1 MAETQAPTASGS
13 VQATPGPPTVV
24 LEFRSVAPTPAAVAA
39 PATNEIGISG
49 TTNYQGRLAVEPNTK
64 LQHEQ
69 AFGLAGTLTWGEWE
83 RLVRTDPACASALE
97 PMRAQLRDARVDVEA
112 AEGVKNGQAHAD
124 FLEWN
129 LTERMAPGW
138 DEVIQQMANA
148 LPFGFAL
155 HELVLVAGE
164 SKLLPGG
171 FGYVL
176 EKLAERLPS
185 SVHPNGWLEKNGE
198 LVTIRQH
205 GVDDTGRWRDSIL
218 LPADKVLLTT
228 WNRTGNNYQGWSIFR
243 PVWYVA
249 KIREQLLK
257 VLAVGMQRES
267 CGIPAAVS
275 NPGAKV
281 LLDADRERLELMLA
295 NLVYHENASVVLPEG
310 WDIKWIFSA
319 GANKSSVLA
328 AWSQLGLVILEQ
340 AQAQQQY
347 LGTSN
352 TGSRAVGQVHD
363 AGADSFA
370 QGVTATLEGVLNG
383 VGSRPYTGLAKKLI
397 DANWGPQ
404 TAYPNIRITL
414 KKSKLAAADR
424 TAASL
429 QARQAGLLTPTSDDE
444 NVMREELGFE
454 PMDVA
459 DLDALREKA
468 AKPPP
473 PPPGMVPDPN
483 QPQNQPGA
491 PPGAPAGKQPTPT
504 VTPKTAPGAPP
515 AAPAK
520 LMRLG
525 SAPGGFTPHRD
536 LRPDEQHVDFAAMDD
551 FMSRARVDFEAEAK
565 PLVAEM
571 LVRALPDI
579 KRAMDAGNPSAV
591 ADLKLDTSKL
601 GPFVQ
606 GFLGKVRS
614 EGASQLRAE
623 HARGTDIAKKRQDG
637 DPATATAPV
646 KLAAGDE
653 QDDFD
658 PSDDSGGGDSEPRR
672 FLQQKAALLIRRIQG
687 AVQIDL
693 EREAIDG
700 ARTGATA
707 NEVMTMTI
715 GRLIDSG
722 QLRSQVG
729 SVIPTA
735 FNEGREDYAAT
746 QDVDTVTL
754 SALLDGGQCG
764 PCEDL
769 DGETYDYGSDEHEE
783 HTPPLTSICDG
794 RDNCRC
800 VLTFQWG
807 GSNDA

>member
-1 MAETQAPTASGS
+1 MAETQAPTANGS
-13 VQATPGPPTVV
+13 VQAAPAPPTVV
-24 LEFRSVAPTPAAVAA
+24 LEFRSVAPTPTAVPT

-49 TTNYQGRLAVEPNTK
+49 TTNYQGRLVVEPNTA
-64 LQHEQ
+64 LQHER

-97 PMRAQLRDARVDVEA
+97 PTRAQLRDARVDVEA
-112 AEGVKNGQAHAD
+112 AEGVPNAQKHAD

-155 HELVLVAGE
+155 HELVMVAGE

-176 EKLAERLPS
+176 ERLAERLPS
-185 SVHPNGWLEKNGE
+185 SIHPNGWLEKDGE
-198 LVTIRQH
+198 LVNIRQL
-205 GVDDTGRWRDSIL
+205 GVDSTGRWRGDIY
-218 LPADKVLLTT
+218 LPASKVLLTT

-275 NPGAKV
+275 NTTNPKA
-281 LLDADRERLELMLA
+281 LDENQREKLETMLA
-295 NLVYHENASVVLPEG
+295 NLVYHENASIVMPEG
-310 WDIKWIFSA
+310 WTLEWIFSA
-319 GANKSSVLA
+319 GANKSSVLD
-328 AWSQLGLVILEQ
+328 AWSRLGLVILEQ

-370 QGVTATLEGVLNG
+370 QGVVATLEGVLNG

-414 KKSKLAAADR
+414 KKSKLAATDR
-424 TAASL
+424 TAAAL
-429 QARQAGLLTPTSDDE
+429 TARQAGLLTPTSDDE

-459 DLDALREKA
+459 DLDALRDKA

-483 QPQNQPGA
+483 QPGTPGGPPPAAGA
-491 PPGAPAGKQPTPT
+491 PKP
-504 VTPKTAPGAPP
+504 APGAPP

-525 SAPGGFTPHRD
+525 SSPGGFMPHRA

-606 GFLGKVRS
+606 SFLGKVRS

-637 DPATATAPV
+637 DPATATAPVKLAV